1 MIRLR
6 DILEQRTQPE
16 PPIGISIIFVSG
28 LFLYET
34 FEQQTNRVD
43 AALKTKDFLEFNGYK
58 LQSFKYTD
66 SAGVIKALENAKEY
80 IPHSTSSTSQVD
92 ALILYSKSCEDMNTY
107 AQYIDKN
114 NIYCIEPYN
123 KDGILQ
129 DKFKDFPPGNLWIGK
144 YPEAGQGLESSP
156 NNPRGT
162 NHVTAPSDVV
172 PQIADK
178 ILAKLSNID

>member
-6 DILEQRTQPE
+6 DILEQQTQPE

-28 LFLYET
+28 LFRFET
-34 FEQQTNRVD
+34 FEKQTKRVD
-43 AALKTKDFLEFNGYK
+43 DALKTKDFLEFNGYK

-66 SAGVIKALENAKEY
+66 QDGVIKALTTASEEGKG
-80 IPHSTSSTSQVD
+80 VD

-123 KDGILQ
+123 KRDALAE
-129 DKFKDFPPGNLWIGK
+129 DFKDFPAGNLWIGGS
-144 YPEAGQGLESSP
+144 PGTGEGLST
-156 NNPRGT
+156 NNQIGT
-162 NHVTAPSDVV
+162 NHVTAPSNVV

-178 ILAKLSNID
+178 ILANLS